1 MKKCQYFTLVELL
14 VVIGIIVLLAGL
26 LLPVVINAQQK
37 GRITQAKADMATI
50 LTALKGVENTYN
62 RMVNPDKEFGG
73 KKALVKE
80 KDGSNTKVIQLGG
93 NPAAEDDA
101 DNTTSYNGAYD
112 YFIDELT
119 DPSNDKVF
127 TGDAKVNVN
136 TRKIKF
142 LDPKTKYDP
151 TKGVADNL
159 KELWRDPWGNRYVIL
174 INTDFSDQIKHPANT
189 SKTLAAKAIIYSWGP
204 NGKSDDGA
212 NELYGGDQGTD
223 DVTSW
228 D

>member
-1 MKKCQYFTLVELL
+1 M
-14 VVIGIIVLLAGL
+14 
-26 LLPVVINAQQK
+26 
-37 GRITQAKADMATI
+37 
-50 LTALKGVENTYN
+50 
-62 RMVNPDKEFGG
+62 
-73 KKALVKE
+73 
-80 KDGSNTKVIQLGG
+80 
-93 NPAAEDDA
+93 
-101 DNTTSYNGAYD
+101 
-112 YFIDELT
+112 
-119 DPSNDKVF
+119 
-127 TGDAKVNVN
+127 NVN

>member
-1 MKKCQYFTLVELL
+1 MMKCFRFTLIELL

-112 YFIDELT
+112 YFI
-119 DPSNDKVF
+119 
-127 TGDAKVNVN
+127 AKVNVN